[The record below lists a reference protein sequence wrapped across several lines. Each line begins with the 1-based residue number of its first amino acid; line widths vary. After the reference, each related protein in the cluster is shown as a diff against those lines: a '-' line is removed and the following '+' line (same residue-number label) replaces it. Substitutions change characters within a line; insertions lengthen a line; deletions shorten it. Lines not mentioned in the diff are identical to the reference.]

1 MAFFADFFN
10 FLKLKKMV
18 TKRLFFQTLSPSQ
31 EKILLALARY
41 KYLTAGQL
49 LRLGIMSDRAN
60 LNKQIAELRLRKD
73 PLVGSIAFGVHPAI
87 GKLENVHFLKAHGAE
102 IVKDYL
108 REDVVRFPK
117 NEGQFYQKD
126 YFHRMNMINVQIA
139 LHEGISK
146 NDGCEIML
154 FSTYFDKVSTGK
166 KKGYRAE
173 SSIQISEND
182 YLIADALC
190 TIQTSKR
197 KELYAI
203 EMYNGDDTNRVHKSL
218 FHHLKALSV
227 GQPSRMFG
235 LDYGSRILCIFELE
249 VYKQMAMKRLS
260 EDNSFAEAKFHF
272 LFKSL
277 EEIKQNAFED
287 WWLFDGTQVKLF

>member
-1 MAFFADFFN
+1 
-10 FLKLKKMV
+10 MV

-49 LRLGIMSDRAN
+49 LSLGIMSDRAN

-87 GKLENVHFLKAHGAE
+87 GKLENVHFLKVHGAE

-126 YFHRMNMINVQIA
+126 YFHRMNTINVQIA

-146 NDGCEIML
+146 NDGCEML
-154 FSTYFDKVSTGK
+154 LFLTYFDKVSTGK

-173 SSIQISEND
+173 SSIQVSEND

-190 TIQTSKR
+190 MLQTPKR

-203 EMYNGDDTNRVHKSL
+203 EMYNGDDTSRVHKSL

-249 VYKQMAMKRLS
+249 VYKQMAMKRLF
-260 EDNSFAEAKFHF
+260 EDENKTFAEAKFHF

-277 EEIKQNAFED
+277 EEIGQNAVED